1 MQNIKSFH
9 PGVYIKES
17 LEAMNLSLEEFSK
30 HTGILKKDLDLII
43 NEQADVT
50 NSIAYKLADFFDN
63 SINFWINLQN
73 QYNTYTNS
81 KNL

>member
-30 HTGILKKDLDLII
+30 HTGILKKI
-43 NEQADVT
+43 
-50 NSIAYKLADFFDN
+50 SI
-63 SINFWINLQN
+63 
-73 QYNTYTNS
+73 
-81 KNL
+81 